1 MFPITWPNL
10 PFIRKTSTQL
20 PNQEIKISGTNR
32 RPSRTPETPRRHG
45 GRVVEGDHKPRWIA
59 AATTGRE
66 NWRDVATDTAK
77 FLGDGTKETPPA
89 KSFSIFLFGRWL
101 NVSNSVDCPALLLPL
116 LPCWPEKG
124 SWEKARRWR
133 DPAEDRTGFSDLCP
147 DHARFSFLPQG
158 EERNCQRQ
166 GRGGDSNRE
175 TVPPADTEAYI
186 RTCFRCTRTFRVN
199 LTPEKL
205 SFQPAP
211 LSLSL
216 SLWSSLFS
224 SLSTVSCTPSFPPP
238 SLALVRP
245 AFSF

>member
-32 RPSRTPETPRRHG
+32 AEHRKRREDTEVASSKATINHVESPPRRQDAKI
-45 GRVVEGDHKPRWIA
+45 E
-59 AATTGRE
+59 E
-66 NWRDVATDTAK
+66 TDTAK
-77 FLGDGTKETPPA
+77 FLGDGTKETPLA
-89 KSFSIFLFGRWL
+89 KSFSIFLCGRWL

-216 SLWSSLFS
+216 SLSLWSSLFS